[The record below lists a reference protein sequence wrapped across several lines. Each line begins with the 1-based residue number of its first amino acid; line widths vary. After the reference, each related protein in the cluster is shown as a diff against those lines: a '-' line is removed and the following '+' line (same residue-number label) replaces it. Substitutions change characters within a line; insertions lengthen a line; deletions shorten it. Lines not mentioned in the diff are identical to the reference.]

1 MNAWVLMLLP
11 TALGVDFGWERQ
23 PDNSIEYIVQI
34 EPEAVDEMKTGTEL
48 ISSLPPQLRNIR
60 NYRIRVGRERL
71 PNQNILPPEVTSNT
85 TAATNPAPAT
95 TAWGNSTQANNY
107 QPNGSAPATYPPST
121 NSNTTGFATNN
132 SGFVNSSLPARSGT
146 NQFPNPAPSGTAPQY
161 YAGTNPSNTGVS
173 TSGFP
178 MQNNTSTPYVPTNT
192 GNYVP
197 NVYAP
202 PSGYGNPPSTNTGY
216 ANNNTQQPNY
226 GAPPYNSPQYGAPN
240 YSQTG
245 YNPNGYV
252 QPGYGPN
259 GYPLNGQPQY
269 MASNPSGANPNLPT
283 DPNYYA
289 QGPRLGDP
297 QSYGM
302 QTAKPSI
309 EMPAPSGTPG
319 YGPQYAGQNPN
330 GFPNN
335 QQFANNGQSQPGQND
350 PRFANTADPRTAT
363 DPNLQNA
370 AATAKI
376 GNVPNNDQQSQWAS
390 LTFSLIALFASLGA
404 NFYLGW
410 TTYHLRERYR
420 MILSDRTT
428 Y

>member
-71 PNQNILPPEVTSNT
+71 PNQNILPPEVTTNS
-85 TAATNPAPAT
+85 AAAANSAPTT
-95 TAWGNSTQANNY
+95 TAWGNSTQPNY
-107 QPNGSAPATYPPST
+107 QTNGTLPGTP
-121 NSNTTGFATNN
+121 NTTGYTTNN
-132 SGFVNSSLPARSGT
+132 SGFVNSSLPGSTGA
-146 NQFPNPAPSGTAPQY
+146 NPYPNPVPTGTASQY
-161 YAGTNPSNTGVS
+161 YAGTNASNTGVS

-192 GNYVP
+192 GSYAP

-202 PSGYGNPPSTNTGY
+202 PAGYGNPPTTNNGYATNT
-216 ANNNTQQPNY
+216 NNGQQPNY
-226 GAPPYNSPQYGAPN
+226 GPPPYTPPQYGAPS
-240 YSQTG
+240 YSQAG

-259 GYPLNGQPQY
+259 GYPLNGAPQY
-269 MASNPSGANPNLPT
+269 LASNPTGASPNLPT
-283 DPNYYA
+283 DPYYA

-319 YGPQYAGQNPN
+319 YGPQYAGQAPN

-335 QQFANNGQSQPGQND
+335 SQPSQND
-350 PRFANTADPRTAT
+350 PRFANTGDPRTT
-363 DPNLQNA
+363 IDPNLHNA
-370 AATAKI
+370 ATTAKI
-376 GNVPNNDQQSQWAS
+376 GSIANNDQQSQWAS